1 MLLAFVS
8 EVLKHSFL
16 VDWFTRLPH
25 HGLQDVRALCGHGCH
40 MAVIF
45 EVEDRPLESD
55 VLLAQDAGQH
65 LSRHVAGLRHR
76 ILEQFNQCFPDICPV
91 RMNSAVCGGQRLT
104 SGRYNRIIQK
114 QIEGGWA
121 YLQPAWSFRRR
132 LQMQLDTTEMLLRA
146 ACWFSPPGACAQ

>member
-1 MLLAFVS
+1 MLLADVS

-16 VDWFTRLPH
+16 VGWFTRLPH
-25 HGLQDVRALCGHGCH
+25 HGLQDVRALRGHGCH

-55 VLLAQDAGQH
+55 VLLAKDAGQH

-91 RMNSAVCGGQRLT
+91 RMNSAVCGAASNVRA
-104 SGRYNRIIQK
+104 IQSNHS
-114 QIEGGWA
+114 E
-121 YLQPAWSFRRR
+121 
-132 LQMQLDTTEMLLRA
+132 TN
-146 ACWFSPPGACAQ
+146 